1 MAEINKPLV
10 SVIVNCF
17 NGERYLKEA
26 LTSVLNQSYKNWEI
40 IFWDNRSTDNSKNI
54 LNSFKDSRIK
64 YFFAEKHTTLYQA
77 RNFAI
82 QKSKGDLLAFIDA
95 DDLWEK
101 NKLELQVPLFQ
112 DSKISLVYSNLWITK
127 QNLDKKKLFIKKKS
141 PSGFI
146 YEKLLNDYNVGIITT
161 VFRKS
166 IIKDLEKIFDERFSI
181 IGDFDFF
188 LKLAKSHYFHYINK
202 PLAYYRIHKE
212 NFSTIFKEKEMNEFD
227 TWLIE
232 NKNNIN
238 SNKLKKISRKI
249 SFRKLLHYKFNG
261 DYKNCLTIFKQN
273 FKSIIVFKMLMIV
286 FIPLYILK
294 KISWFHN

>member
-1 MAEINKPLV
+1 MAELNKPLV

-17 NGERYLKEA
+17 NGEKYLKEA
-26 LTSVLNQSYKNWEI
+26 LASVLNQSYENWEI

-77 RNFAI
+77 RNLAI
-82 QKSKGDLLAFIDA
+82 KKSNGELLAFIDV
-95 DDLWEK
+95 DDIWEK
-101 NKLELQVPLFQ
+101 NKLELQVPIFQ
-112 DSKISLVYSNLWITK
+112 NSKISLVYSNLWIAK
-127 QNLDKKKLFIKKKS
+127 QNLEKKKLFIKKES

-146 YEKLLNDYNVGIITT
+146 YEKLLDDYNVGIITT

-188 LKLAKSHYFHYINK
+188 LKLAKSNYFHYINE

-212 NFSTIFKEKEMNEFD
+212 NFSTVFKEKEMQEFD
-227 TWLIE
+227 TWLSE

-238 SNKLKKISRKI
+238 SEKLKKISRKI
-249 SFRKLLHYKFNG
+249 SLRKLLHFKFNG
-261 DYKNCLTIFKQN
+261 DYKNCLTLFKKN
-273 FKSIIVFKMLMIV
+273 FKSIIVFKMLIIV
-286 FIPLYILK
+286 FTTVYILK
-294 KISWFHN
+294 KISWFLN

>member
-1 MAEINKPLV
+1 MAELNKPLV

-17 NGERYLKEA
+17 NGEKYLKEA
-26 LTSVLNQSYKNWEI
+26 LASVLNQSYENWEI

-77 RNFAI
+77 RNLAI
-82 QKSKGDLLAFIDA
+82 KKSNGELLAFIDA
-95 DDLWEK
+95 DDIWEK
-101 NKLELQVPLFQ
+101 NKLELQVPIFQ
-112 DSKISLVYSNLWITK
+112 NSKISLVYSNLWIAK
-127 QNLDKKKLFIKKKS
+127 QNLEKKKLFIKKES

-146 YEKLLNDYNVGIITT
+146 YEKLLDDYNVGIITT

-188 LKLAKSHYFHYINK
+188 LKLAKSNYFHYINE

-212 NFSTIFKEKEMNEFD
+212 NFSTVFKEKEMQEFD
-227 TWLIE
+227 TWLSE

-238 SNKLKKISRKI
+238 FEKLKKISRKI
-249 SFRKLLHYKFNG
+249 SLRKLLHFKFNG
-261 DYKNCLTIFKQN
+261 DYKNCLTLFKKN
-273 FKSIIVFKMLMIV
+273 FKSIIVFKMLIIV
-286 FIPLYILK
+286 FTPLYILK

>member
-1 MAEINKPLV
+1 MAELNKPLV

-17 NGERYLKEA
+17 NGEKYLKEA
-26 LTSVLNQSYKNWEI
+26 LASVLNQSYENWEI

-77 RNFAI
+77 RNLAI
-82 QKSKGDLLAFIDA
+82 KKSNGELLAFIDA
-95 DDLWEK
+95 DDIWEK
-101 NKLELQVPLFQ
+101 NKLELQVPIFQ
-112 DSKISLVYSNLWITK
+112 NSKISLVYSNLWIAK
-127 QNLDKKKLFIKKKS
+127 QNLEKKKLFIKKES

-146 YEKLLNDYNVGIITT
+146 YEKILDDYNVGIITT

-188 LKLAKSHYFHYINK
+188 LKLAKSNYFHYINE

-212 NFSTIFKEKEMNEFD
+212 NFSTVFKEKEMQEFD
-227 TWLIE
+227 TWLSE

-238 SNKLKKISRKI
+238 FEKLKKISRKI
-249 SFRKLLHYKFNG
+249 SLRKLLHFKFNG
-261 DYKNCLTIFKQN
+261 DYKNCLTLFKKN
-273 FKSIIVFKMLMIV
+273 FKSIIVFKMLIIV
-286 FIPLYILK
+286 FTPLYILK

>member
-1 MAEINKPLV
+1 MAELNKPLV

-17 NGERYLKEA
+17 NGEKYLKEA
-26 LTSVLNQSYKNWEI
+26 LASVLNQSYENWEI

-77 RNFAI
+77 RNLAI
-82 QKSKGDLLAFIDA
+82 KKSNGELLAFIDV
-95 DDLWEK
+95 DDIWEK
-101 NKLELQVPLFQ
+101 NKLELQVPIFQ
-112 DSKISLVYSNLWITK
+112 NSKISLVYSNLWIAK
-127 QNLDKKKLFIKKKS
+127 QNLEKKKLFIKKES

-146 YEKLLNDYNVGIITT
+146 YEKLLDDYNVGIITT

-188 LKLAKSHYFHYINK
+188 LKLAKSNYFHYINE

-212 NFSTIFKEKEMNEFD
+212 NFSTVFKEKEMQEFD
-227 TWLIE
+227 TWLSE

-238 SNKLKKISRKI
+238 FEKLKKISRKI
-249 SFRKLLHYKFNG
+249 SLRKLLHFKFNE
-261 DYKNCLTIFKQN
+261 DYKNCLTLFKKN
-273 FKSIIVFKMLMIV
+273 FKSIIVFKMLIIV
-286 FIPLYILK
+286 FTPLYILK